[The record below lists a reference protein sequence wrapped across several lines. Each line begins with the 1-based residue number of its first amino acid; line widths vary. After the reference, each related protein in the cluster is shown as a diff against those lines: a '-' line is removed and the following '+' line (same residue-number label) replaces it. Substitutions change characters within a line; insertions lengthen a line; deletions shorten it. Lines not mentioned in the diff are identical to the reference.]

1 MLQEGK
7 NTIFYVIFGPN
18 TDPGPTIYLTLP
30 PGGGGGNISRCH
42 LGEKI
47 IKVEEKKRE
56 NVKEKEERGNNK
68 IKGEEKR
75 RNKCKIEKN

>member
-1 MLQEGK
+1 MLQEGE
-7 NTIFYVIFGPN
+7 NTIFYVSFVPN

-30 PGGGGGNISRCH
+30 PPRGGRGKYQRCH

-56 NVKEKEERGNNK
+56 NVKEKEERGRK
-68 IKGEEKR
+68 RKKGEIIR
-75 RNKCKIEKN
+75 